1 MKKLKKILSVVL
13 TLAMVL
19 GMSVTTWAAENPDGV
34 VGTRDD
40 KGDIVVHGIE
50 EANLSNTQAV
60 KAYPIVTAKYDSN
73 GNFEGYENPYEITLE
88 GPSKTELDEI
98 SIDDLSGIDLSYDA
112 ESQTYKVENQPVGM
126 YLIVVPSNDS
136 TTYSKAVASI
146 FYSNDEGKNV
156 LNSADLTMTTKVT
169 SPDLWVK
176 KNVDVNVDKTV
187 KPSSDA
193 TGTPGNTANI
203 GDTLYYEV
211 TIDSIP
217 NYNGKYPKLKVT
229 DVLSAGLTYG
239 DDLKVYIGDSTT
251 PLIADK
257 YIAKYDEATRTL
269 TVNFV
274 EEKTTADGTTYTY
287 LLGADEVG
295 KSAVIKYTAVLN
307 DSAALNGK
315 DNGNTVTLEY
325 TRDSSVE
332 NDGDSSTDK
341 THTYTFDI
349 DGQTSGSITEKIIN
363 KVGQVTSTTTKPLDG
378 ATFTLY
384 QNKTGLDSK
393 NYDTNDAFKK
403 AITDIESNV
412 YTNDTFKGTTTTA
425 NDGQMKITGLA
436 AGTYYLKETA
446 APEEYSLNTHVFE
459 IEIVA
464 VPDAGT
470 GLLSA
475 WSIEIDGT
483 PTATFSVNNTAD
495 TVQRTDTNPGIDIQN
510 TKLSSLPST
519 GGIGTTIF
527 TIGGCAIMILA
538 AGLYFASRRK
548 SAK

>member
-13 TLAMVL
+13 ALTMVL
-19 GMSVTTWAAENPDGV
+19 GMSVTTWAAENPDGK
-34 VGTRDD
+34 VGTSDD

-50 EANLSNTQAV
+50 EANLLNV
-60 KAYPIVTAKYDSN
+60 KAYPIVTATYDSN
-73 GNFEGYENPYEITLE
+73 NNFTGYDNPYGITLE
-88 GPSKTELDEI
+88 RPEKTKLDAI
-98 SIDDLSGIDLSYDA
+98 SIDGLSGVELTYDTA
-112 ESQTYKVENQPVGM
+112 TQTYKVENQPVGM
-126 YLIVVPSNDS
+126 YLIVVPSNES
-136 TTYSKAVASI
+136 TTYSRAVASI
-146 FYSNDEGKNV
+146 FYSNEEGKTI
-156 LNSADLTMTTKVT
+156 LNNAELTMTTKLT
-169 SPDLWVK
+169 STELWIK
-176 KNVDVNVDKTV
+176 KDVDVNVDKTV
-187 KPSSDA
+187 KPSADA

-229 DVLSAGLTYG
+229 DILSAGLTYG
-239 DDLKVYIGDSTT
+239 NDVEVYIGDSTT
-251 PLIADK
+251 PLAADK
-257 YIAKYDEATRTL
+257 YIANYDETTRTL

-274 EEKTTADGTTYTY
+274 KEETTADGTTYTY

-295 KSAVIKYTAVLN
+295 KSAVIKYTAELN

-349 DGQTSGSITEKIIN
+349 DGQTTGSITENIIN
-363 KVGQVTSTTTKPLDG
+363 KVEQITSTTTGPLKD

-384 QNKTGLDSK
+384 QNKTDLKEADYASA
-393 NYDTNDAFKK
+393 DAFRK
-403 AITDIESNV
+403 AITDIEGNV
-412 YTNDTFKGTTTTA
+412 YTNDEFTGSTTTDE
-425 NDGQMKITGLA
+425 DGQIKITGLA

-446 APEEYSLNTHVFE
+446 APSGYSLNTHVFE
-459 IEIVA
+459 IVIIA
-464 VPDAGT
+464 VPDTST

-475 WSIEIDGT
+475 WSIEIDET
-483 PTATFSVNNTAD
+483 SIATFGVNNEAD
-495 TVQRTDTNPGIDIQN
+495 TVTRTDTGSGVDIQN